1 MWRLH
6 YKIIMN
12 EFDIDAIRN
21 EKVIKTVKRDV
32 VTRRTSNGRM
42 ENIRGMVQ
50 KRCLIEE
57 KYGGYK

>member
-1 MWRLH
+1 MLSE
-6 YKIIMN
+6 MN
-12 EFDIDAIRN
+12 KYYRKKN
-21 EKVIKTVKRDV
+21 RKGYQTVRRDV